1 MGQAGTRLD
10 YDSLGKYPLHI
21 EIRNREISIGTQA
34 PLGPDPEGKGG
45 RVLFSLPTCFHKV
58 HRFLFNYILYLNLS
72 MNDRNFGLRLDM
84 V

>member
-21 EIRNREISIGTQA
+21 EIRQRNFNRRSN

-72 MNDRNFGLRLDM
+72 MNDIHDA
-84 V
+84 